1 MIKSILK
8 SVIAGTFLW
17 LASHSVRLGLENFR
31 PSTLTVKGI
40 AERKEKADFAEVAI
54 TVYDTDDS
62 LDGISKSL
70 DTSKKKVLAFLERY
84 GFDPKKVTEGM
95 VNFNDR
101 LTDRYNGGVDSSK
114 GQKRYTCETTLYL
127 QTPKVDEAQDL
138 SKHFSELISQVVFQ
152 ASVSYRCKKFDS
164 LRPEM
169 LSEALKSARDV
180 AENIARTSGTEIVG
194 ISSLNQGNFSIEGD
208 NDRQESGSLYKKI
221 RVVSRVVFKIKK

>member
-1 MIKSILK
+1 MIKSVLK

-17 LASHSVRLGLENFR
+17 LASHSVRLVLENFR
-31 PSTLTVKGI
+31 PCTLTVKGI
-40 AERKEKADFAEVAI
+40 AERKGKADFAEITI

-62 LDGISKSL
+62 LEGLSKSL

-127 QTPKVDEAQDL
+127 QTPKVDEAEDL

-152 ASVSYRCKKFDS
+152 ARVSYRCKKFDS

-194 ISSLNQGNFSIEGD
+194 ISSLNQGNFSIED
-208 NDRQESGSLYKKI
+208 ESTSNSQNCSLGP
-221 RVVSRVVFKIKK
+221 VSRDYKPIG

>member
-1 MIKSILK
+1 MIKSILQ

-40 AERKEKADFAEVAI
+40 AERTEKADSSEIAI
-54 TVYDTDDS
+54 TVYATDDS
-62 LDGISKSL
+62 LDGVSKSL
-70 DTSKKKVLAFLERY
+70 ENSKKKVLAFLQRY

-101 LTDRYNGGVDSSK
+101 LTERFNGGIDSSK
-114 GQKRYTCETTLYL
+114 GQKRYTCDTTLYL
-127 QTPKVDEAQDL
+127 QTSKVDEAQDL

-152 ASVSYRCKKFDS
+152 ASVSYSCKKFDS

-180 AENIARTSGTEIVG
+180 AENIARTSGAEIVG
-194 ISSLNQGNFSIEGD
+194 IASLNQGNFSVEAGTD
-208 NDRQESGSLYKKI
+208 SLYKDI
-221 RVVSRVVFKIKK
+221 RVVSTVVFKIKK